1 MRDKPAMTRGRHM
14 GSYIPLLLSI
24 FLLLIFGSIEHSIMK
39 SEAINPFMT
48 YGLSGFVC
56 VLWALGM
63 FVIGATYETFGSG
76 KKYELAREKEEK
88 SWSYF

>member
-1 MRDKPAMTRGRHM
+1 M
-14 GSYIPLLLSI
+14 GNYIPLLLSI

-48 YGLSGFVC
+48 YGLAGFVC

-76 KKYELAREKEEK
+76 GRQGLETEKEEK
-88 SWSYF
+88 SWSYS